1 MSNLHTIKTITVKMR
16 KYVTFIALLFLM
28 LAVVSCEN
36 NSEKTDT
43 TEKKPGFKTIF
54 SKKTKENKTANL
66 SDSIMVAD
74 TLQSQEMADSIA
86 QNIDTTY
93 GELLVPNDETDID
106 WANTAEEDSLDYAE
120 MNDEDLVEEPG
131 REFEEETEY
140 DESVEEYVGYSSGD
154 VILSK
159 ERILKTEVVKV
170 RFPEV
175 FDERDSVLAVI
186 EERMSLNPDQ
196 FSKQIVVEKWYSPVN
211 YRGYKFN
218 RKKLML
224 YGMEK
229 EAPVGVYFYLGEYYL
244 SVHKRVYDLEESAKN
259 KDFKVLRDSVLATYL
274 LNY

>member
-1 MSNLHTIKTITVKMR
+1 MSNLHTIKTITVKNR
-16 KYVTFIALLFLM
+16 NFVTFIVLLFSM
-28 LAVVSCEN
+28 LAIASCEN
-36 NSEKTDT
+36 NSEKT
-43 TEKKPGFKTIF
+43 ESIGKKSADRSIF
-54 SKKTKENKTANL
+54 SKKSKAKKAAIL
-66 SDSIMVAD
+66 SDSTTVAD
-74 TLQSQEMADSIA
+74 TLQFGEMGDSIV
-86 QNIDTTY
+86 QSTDTTY
-93 GELLVPNDETDID
+93 GELPIPSDETAID
-106 WANTAEEDSLDYAE
+106 WGDTAAQDSLDYEE
-120 MNDEDLVEEPG
+120 MASEDFTDETG
-131 REFEEETEY
+131 GEFEEETEY

-170 RFPEV
+170 KFPEV
-175 FDERDSVLAVI
+175 IDERDSVLAVI
-186 EERMSLNPDQ
+186 EERMSLNPEVA
-196 FSKQIVVEKWYSPVN
+196 SKQIVVEKWFSPVN

-259 KDFKVLRDSVLATYL
+259 KDFKVVRDSVLATYL